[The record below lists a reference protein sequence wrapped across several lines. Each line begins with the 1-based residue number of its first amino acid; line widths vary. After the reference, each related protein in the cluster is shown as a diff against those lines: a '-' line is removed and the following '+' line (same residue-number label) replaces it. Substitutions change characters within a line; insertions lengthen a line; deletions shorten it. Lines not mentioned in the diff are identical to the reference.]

1 MVSQPGYGKPQSVEL
16 MIHEPNQRYD
26 QLRVPSSSYQGS
38 TMSLFTKGVQGEV
51 DTDAETRLKDLTRS
65 TRGSSTKQ
73 RS

>member
-1 MVSQPGYGKPQSVEL
+1 MLQ
-16 MIHEPNQRYD
+16 
-26 QLRVPSSSYQGS
+26 QLNWESLEARRQAS
-38 TMSLFTKGVQGEV
+38 TLSLLTKGVQGEV